1 MRTKKRSDERKQK
14 AASEAST
21 RKTKSQLQQQLK
33 NYFVFSN
40 ENLTKPS
47 ASLWALPLK
56 HSPHYSPPRNN
67 SLSQSLHLFPPST
80 FPPKTTLFLSV
91 FFFCFLSPITAH
103 TFLQKQ
109 RKTQCL
115 CFLKVFSLKSVLLK
129 QE

>member
-1 MRTKKRSDERKQK
+1 MKENRRQQVKQ
-14 AASEAST
+14 ALG
-21 RKTKSQLQQQLK
+21 KTKSQLQQPQQLK

-47 ASLWALPLK
+47 ASSWALPLK

-67 SLSQSLHLFPPST
+67 SLSQSLSLFPPST
-80 FPPKTTLFLSV
+80 FPPKTTLFLSL
-91 FFFCFLSPITAH
+91 FLLLSFSQTAH

-109 RKTQCL
+109 RKTEWL
-115 CFLKVFSLKSVLLK
+115 CFLKVFSLKSVPLK